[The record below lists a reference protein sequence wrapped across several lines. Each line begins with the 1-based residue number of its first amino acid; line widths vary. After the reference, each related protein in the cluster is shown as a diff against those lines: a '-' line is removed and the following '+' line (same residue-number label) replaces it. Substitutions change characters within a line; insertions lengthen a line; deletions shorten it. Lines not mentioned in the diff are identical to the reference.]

1 MFDLKKLFALAVISA
16 TMSSAHATMTMPG
29 GMLSKGWDLPKVD
42 TEYKPVGDTHPQ
54 VINTEKGQW
63 QASYEWPEKP
73 VYQLV
78 C

>member
-1 MFDLKKLFALAVISA
+1 
-16 TMSSAHATMTMPG
+16 MPG